1 MWPKTFAERLASWS
15 NLRRHCET
23 MTAHDAA
30 TAINSWW
37 FDAPWRPYHLHW
49 DDRKNWPDPWQLL
62 DDNLY
67 CSVARGLGIMYTIAM
82 LDHPDLQDAVLV
94 EVDGDNL
101 VLVSKEKYILNWD
114 RGTVVNINPSYKNN
128 TRRSIAQSEIQL
140 QIK

>member
-15 NLRRHCET
+15 NLRRQCEI
-23 MTAHDAA
+23 MTAHDAV

-37 FDAPWRPYHLHW
+37 FEAPWRPYHLHW

-101 VLVSKEKYILNWD
+101 VLVVQAKYILNWD

-128 TRRSIAQSEIQL
+128 TRRSIAQSEIKL